1 MTEPLARAEMLIRR
15 PVAEVFDAFVQPA
28 MITRFW
34 LDSTTGP
41 LGPAARVDW
50 RFMVPGA
57 KETVSVTTFEVA
69 RHLAFDWSDGI
80 HVDMRFESL
89 GEDLARVTLVGSG
102 FGREESIAHVLD
114 ATEGF
119 AIVLCDLKI
128 LLETGR
134 AGNLVRD
141 KAQLIARA

>member
-1 MTEPLARAEMLIRR
+1 MTEPHASAEMLIRR

-34 LDSTTGP
+34 LDSTSGP
-41 LGPAARVDW
+41 LGPDARVEW
-50 RFMVPGA
+50 QFMVPGA
-57 KETVSVTTFEVA
+57 TDTVSVTAFEVA

-80 HVDMRFESL
+80 HVDMRFEAL
-89 GEDLARVTLVGSG
+89 RDDLARVKLVASG
-102 FGREESIAHVLD
+102 FGGPDNIAQVID

-141 KAQLIARA
+141 KAELIARA